1 MYSLGEY
8 QELFQYSSDLGIAMT
23 ASAMDPV
30 SADFL
35 RDLGVPFIKIGSG
48 DSNNPLILEK
58 VAKMGGMNL
67 VVSTGM
73 SDMDQVHTSIH
84 DQ

>member
-1 MYSLGEY
+1 
-8 QELFQYSSDLGIAMT
+8 MT

-35 RDLGVPFIKIGSG
+35 FGLGVPFLKIGSG
-48 DSNNPLILEK
+48 DSNNPLLLEK
-58 VAKMGGMNL
+58 VAEMKTNL

-73 SDMDQVHTSIH
+73 SDLEQVFL
-84 DQ
+84 